1 MFESFLEKLIINHFG
16 QYISG
21 LDRNKLHLAIWSGNI
36 VIEDLNLKP
45 EILDFFNIPINLR
58 FSSLGKLQ
66 LQIPWSSLS
75 KTPVEIILDK
85 ILIIATPKHQKD
97 WKFIDYNTV
106 SRKMKML
113 NEYAKNC
120 IKNFLSKQKTKSK
133 KSDEKEGFLDKLSM
147 KVLDNL
153 QLTIRNIH
161 VRFEDESSNLSFGIT
176 LDEIIMITTDEA
188 WNRSFIDRTEEKN
201 KEKPMNKLL
210 RLRNFGVYWN
220 SKEVNFLVNLDKFVI
235 IEKLNRMIL
244 KENSGINASLE
255 YIISISAE
263 AKLIQNHSSN
273 FELPEYKFS
282 INLQAIELHLKNEQF
297 EQIIRNFE
305 TYIQYNKMLMLER
318 KKINQITEEKR
329 LEYREFFMRVFPLIQ
344 RSELK
349 NLDSLDVDTC
359 EFFKTILNSISC
371 EELCQWA
378 RKSLK
383 EMQKSVKVQEL
394 EKIKK
399 KGDKWFKWGDSSS
412 NIDYSSGFQ
421 LTSVEEKEI
430 EDFIEKNFGESES
443 VSSEAKRFIRPA
455 DKPCFELSFYLEGG
469 SIYLSKKNQSNDQEG
484 VKLHWHGFLL
494 NLLNFTNGLKLKII
508 LEEIGIDM
516 ITEYVGNK
524 TPIITPILYKGNKV
538 SRQNF
543 FRFLYEKNP
552 INRFEDQAFSCGID
566 SIELVYHPLAFNRL
580 FGFFEVKTK
589 DEAFKTAA
597 WEQIEKLS
605 DISHERVQDLLSNS
619 LKLKVDFQIDA
630 PIIII
635 PFIHNND
642 QESQCWVIDLGSFEL
657 RSDDEKKEE
666 FYEVFRLKL
675 ADMKMQYFPKRK
687 LIPSVLLK
695 YQRKSKNFEEIK
707 QENEENKEEN
717 SFFSQ
722 QENQKEFSRIFNVI
736 EEYTIEIE
744 LLKLKPGLLKD
755 PIRLKNHLPA
765 MVLKIELPKFQI
777 SLNKTIYKNLINL
790 SDTLHFSDIGS
801 LELLQN
807 EKMALLNSEIKSGS
821 IKKRGNT
828 IKSWKPYYVIFSGG
842 YLYFFNN
849 QKDLSP
855 VFYIYIK
862 KAEILEF
869 SEENYAFII
878 KNKNEECYLA
888 CENKEDLQNWIEVL
902 KKKIEDFSLVVEEIP
917 VNKKKR
923 ASLVEKY
930 SKNAEILQEISLRTQ
945 FHIKEFDLAIIEEN
959 SSENSPNE
967 KNSKNHDNYDNFI
980 SCDNSK
986 IGNNSKKSAWI
997 TLSLRHFEVNF
1008 EQKAFDFSLVC
1019 EIKSLLICDTVVLYT
1034 NPEFQKLVFIEK
1046 NGEKCSLIIR
1056 LKSLE
1061 NKHPN
1066 YCNIDLDLSINSQN
1080 LYINW
1085 KPETL
1090 LKLGEYIRIL
1100 REYQKFKAEAEIIT
1114 NPLELGI
1121 GNLKSSEELIAEFPE
1136 GIKGS
1141 KLLKRLNF
1149 IEDKEKI
1156 LLKARFEIE
1165 EITIN
1170 FIHKQTHCCLAQG
1183 HLSNSSVDII
1193 LRDLMFQIDGNLSNL
1208 QIFDMTNYPKTLNS
1222 NDKLA
1227 YKDIKPYELLGL
1239 GPDNT
1244 KKSRLNI
1251 RIISF
1256 ENACIEIKGNI
1267 TTIFQMDISSIT
1279 CKYHHQPIMRIV
1291 DYALIQVVSL
1301 ITDPKY
1307 LTLNEEFYQKKP
1319 KNQKEFEPKKFVGD
1333 NEEVLHRV
1341 KYPTFLFLKIA
1352 FEQPVILLK
1361 PTPDS
1366 QHFIELTMSQIALE
1380 NDQCINP
1387 LRLIEGKK
1395 PMKNVEFPAFW
1406 CEDYCI
1412 FASDL
1417 HIYLN
1422 KKEEKKAELAI
1433 PVLLN
1438 LKIEKILLKEELNWL
1453 LMQKGLE
1460 KSLSI
1465 NNNYIIKGLI
1475 SPIILKLYRD
1485 EYLFILKFLF
1495 HNITFDDT
1503 HDQWFIYDFDIVSH
1517 YDPNPI
1523 TFQLDFHNIT
1533 LFGMHSRTNMPF
1545 SSITMQNMRLKWVR
1559 DKEFNVDVIL
1569 LGQSFSSN
1577 YFESFTDQLAEKSFI
1592 GNIGKGEI
1600 HDILGAQNSRTYSF
1614 DLNKG
1619 IYKRYLIEGVDN
1631 KRAFA
1636 FEIEGFNEEK
1646 VEFNLKVLMTP
1657 RGEKSILIVFSDVKL
1672 LAQTSVYMNLFYFA
1686 QLDDS
1691 VYPSIDSFFFEFLLK
1706 ITVFYLLKAMI
1717 FCRCPSFGR
1726 LRTRWFAYQL
1736 RRTDM
1741 CSSPKGISI

>member
-1 MFESFLEKLIINHFG
+1 MFESFLEKLIINNFG

-36 VIEDLNLKP
+36 VIEDVNLKP
-45 EILDFFNIPINLR
+45 DILDFFNIPVNLR
-58 FSSLGKLQ
+58 FSTIGKLQ

-97 WKFIDYNTV
+97 WKFMDYNTV

-113 NEYAKNC
+113 NEFAKNC
-120 IKNFLSKQKTKSK
+120 IENFLQKQKSKSK
-133 KSDEKEGFLDKLSM
+133 KIDEKEGFLDKLSM

-161 VRFEDESSNLSFGIT
+161 VRFEDEVSKLSFGIT
-176 LDEIIMITTDEA
+176 LDEIIVITTDEA
-188 WNRSFIDRTEEKN
+188 WTRAFIDRTEEKN

-220 SKEVNFLVNLDKFVI
+220 SKEVNFLVNLEKFVI

-273 FELPEYKFS
+273 FELPEYQFS

-329 LEYREFFMRVFPLIQ
+329 LEFREFFMRVFPVIQ

-349 NLDSLDVDTC
+349 NLDSLDSETR

-371 EELCQWA
+371 EELCLWA

-383 EMQKSVKVQEL
+383 EMEKGVKVQEL

-399 KGDKWFKWGDSSS
+399 KGDKWFHWGDSSS
-412 NIDYSSGFQ
+412 NSVNSEDSANFQ
-421 LTSVEEKEI
+421 LTSSEEKEI

-443 VSSEAKRFIRPA
+443 VTLEAKRFIRPVN
-455 DKPCFELSFYLEGG
+455 KPWFELFFCLEGG
-469 SIYLSKKNQSNDQEG
+469 SIYLSKKNQNNDQEG

-494 NLLNFTNGLKLKII
+494 NLWNFTNGLKLQII
-508 LEEIGIDM
+508 LQEIGIDM

-538 SRQNF
+538 SRQKF
-543 FRFLYEKNP
+543 FSFLYEKNP

-642 QESQCWVIDLGSFEL
+642 QESQCWVIDLGSFVL
-657 RSDDEKKEE
+657 RSDEERKEE
-666 FYEVFRLKL
+666 FYDVFRLKL

-687 LIPSVLLK
+687 LIPSVLSK
-695 YQRKSKNFEEIK
+695 YQRKSKHFEEIK
-707 QENEENKEEN
+707 KEENEENKEEN
-717 SFFSQ
+717 PENSAFSKL
-722 QENQKEFSRIFNVI
+722 EQKEFSRIFNVI

-744 LLKLKPGLLKD
+744 LQKLKNGLLKD
-755 PIRLKNHLPA
+755 PIRVKNHLPA
-765 MVLKIELPKFQI
+765 LVLKIELPKFQI
-777 SLNKTIYKNLINL
+777 SLNKTIYKHLLNL
-790 SDTLHFSDIGS
+790 SDTLHFSDIAS

-869 SEENYAFII
+869 LDEQYAFII
-878 KNKNEECYLA
+878 RNKNEECYLA
-888 CENKEDLQNWIEVL
+888 CENQGDLQDWIEVL
-902 KKKIEDFSLVVEEIP
+902 KKKIDDFSLIVNENLP

-923 ASLVEKY
+923 ASLVENY
-930 SKNAEILQEISLRTQ
+930 SKNAEFLQEISLSTQ
-945 FHIKEFDLAIIEEN
+945 FHIKEFDLVIFEEN
-959 SSENSPNE
+959 CENYE
-967 KNSKNHDNYDNFI
+967 TSKNPDFSKSYETSK
-980 SCDNSK
+980 SCENSK
-986 IGNNSKKSAWI
+986 IYDSKKTAWI

-1008 EQKAFDFSLVC
+1008 EQKAFDFSLIC
-1019 EIKSLLICDTVVLYT
+1019 EIESLLIIDNVVIYS
-1034 NPEFQKLVFIEK
+1034 NSEFQKLVFIEK
-1046 NGEKCSLIIR
+1046 TNEKRSLEIR

-1066 YCNIDLDLSINSQN
+1066 YMNIDLDLSINSQN

-1114 NPLELGI
+1114 NPLDPGI
-1121 GNLKSSEELIAEFPE
+1121 GYLKSCEELIAEFPE
-1136 GIKGS
+1136 GIQGS

-1156 LLKARFEIE
+1156 LLKARFEIA

-1208 QIFDMTNYPKTLNS
+1208 QIFDMTNYPRTLNS
-1222 NDKLA
+1222 NEKLA
-1227 YKDIKPYELLGL
+1227 YKSIKPYEILGL

-1244 KKSRLNI
+1244 KNSRLNL

-1256 ENACIEIKGNI
+1256 ENASKEIKGNI

-1307 LTLNEEFYQKKP
+1307 LTLNEEFYQKTD
-1319 KNQKEFEPKKFVGD
+1319 QKSFEPRKFVGN
-1333 NEEVLHRV
+1333 NEEVLHRL
-1341 KYPTFLFLKIA
+1341 KYPTFLFLKIS
-1352 FEQPVILLK
+1352 FESPVILMK

-1366 QHFIELTMSQIALE
+1366 QDFIELTMSRIALE
-1380 NDQCINP
+1380 NDQWINP
-1387 LRLIEGKK
+1387 LRLMEGKK
-1395 PMKNVEFPAFW
+1395 PVKNIEKPVQAVDFPVFW
-1406 CEDYCI
+1406 CENYRI

-1438 LKIEKILLKEELNWL
+1438 LNVEKILLKEELNWL
-1453 LMQKGLE
+1453 LMRKNLE
-1460 KSLSI
+1460 KSLSL

-1485 EYLFILKFLF
+1485 EYLFILKFVF
-1495 HNITFDDT
+1495 HNITFDDL

-1517 YDPNPI
+1517 YEPAPI

-1533 LFGMHSRTNMPF
+1533 LFAMHSKTNMPF

-1559 DKEFNVDVIL
+1559 DKEFNVDVIV
-1569 LGQSFSSN
+1569 LGESFSSK
-1577 YFESFTDQLAEKSFI
+1577 YFESLPDQLLEKGFI
-1592 GNIGKGEI
+1592 GEIGKGEI
-1600 HDILGAQNSRTYSF
+1600 HEILGAQNSRTYSF

-1619 IYKRYLIEGVDN
+1619 IYKRYLVDSGLD
-1631 KRAFA
+1631 RSFA
-1636 FEIEGFNEEK
+1636 FEIDGFKEEK

-1657 RGEKSILIVFSDVKL
+1657 RGEKSILVVFSDVKL

-1691 VYPSIDSFFFEFLLK
+1691 VYPSIDS
-1706 ITVFYLLKAMI
+1706 I
-1717 FCRCPSFGR
+1717 F
-1726 LRTRWFAYQL
+1726 
-1736 RRTDM
+1736 
-1741 CSSPKGISI
+1741 